1 MTHVNNIA
9 HILRFGIT
17 HFNSVNRNL
26 TYKPIGDSSLIS
38 SRNRFQLPNGKMLGE
53 YIPFYFGRR
62 MPMLYVIQKGFNGV
76 TITPAEEIVYCITSV
91 QNIID
96 RDLNFVFFDGHA
108 KDSLSTFFEKDK
120 ITEIESLLDFKAIK
134 ALQWTGDTDMKR
146 RKEAE
151 LLLVEDLPAE
161 AILGYIVYNS
171 VAEDKLLGLGVN
183 KEIIAIRPGAY
194 F

>member
-1 MTHVNNIA
+1 M
-9 HILRFGIT
+9 
-17 HFNSVNRNL
+17 
-26 TYKPIGDSSLIS
+26 
-38 SRNRFQLPNGKMLGE
+38 
-53 YIPFYFGRR
+53 
-62 MPMLYVIQKGFNGV
+62 
-76 TITPAEEIVYCITSV
+76 
-91 QNIID
+91 
-96 RDLNFVFFDGHA
+96 
-108 KDSLSTFFEKDK
+108 
-120 ITEIESLLDFKAIK
+120 LDFKAIK

>member
-96 RDLNFVFFDGHA
+96 RDLNFVFF
-108 KDSLSTFFEKDK
+108 
-120 ITEIESLLDFKAIK
+120 
-134 ALQWTGDTDMKR
+134 
-146 RKEAE
+146 
-151 LLLVEDLPAE
+151 
-161 AILGYIVYNS
+161 
-171 VAEDKLLGLGVN
+171 
-183 KEIIAIRPGAY
+183 
-194 F
+194 